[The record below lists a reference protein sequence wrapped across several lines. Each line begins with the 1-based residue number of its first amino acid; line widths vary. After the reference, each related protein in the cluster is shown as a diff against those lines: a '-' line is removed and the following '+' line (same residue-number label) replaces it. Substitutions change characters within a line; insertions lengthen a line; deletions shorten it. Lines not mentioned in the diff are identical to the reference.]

1 MWKRRL
7 SNGKSGRAEGMK
19 MKGTDNM
26 NKKVSSIIIAV
37 LLILAAAV
45 GGYFAGKST
54 ETAKYK
60 EEQELTIA
68 LNKSEL
74 DALGKIDGP
83 IYVTGHKSPD
93 ADTVGSSI
101 AYAELLT
108 KLGYDAH
115 AVVLEKINKETKF
128 ILEASGVEVPELLED
143 ASGCNM
149 VLVDHSDYE
158 QSADGLQ
165 DAHIISIIDHHGD
178 GSVRTGNQLIYDA
191 RPLGATAT
199 IIWMRYRSYGLEP
212 DKETAHV
219 MIGSIFSDTH
229 NLEYDSTTFADK
241 EAVKALAKL
250 AGLTDLDSFWQD
262 MHAAALSYE
271 GMTDEEIFFD
281 DYKEYE
287 CAGKNYGIGCM
298 KAADEEGARDLAERM
313 TQVMPAAVRST
324 GMDFVI
330 SQISINEGDVSI
342 AYFVPANDMAKDV
355 LEAAFGDT
363 TVFDGTS
370 FIMTPSVSRKSVVVP
385 AITDVLNSY
394 PKE

>member
-1 MWKRRL
+1 
-7 SNGKSGRAEGMK
+7 

-115 AVVLEKINKETKF
+115 AVVLEKINNETKF

-229 NLEYDSTTFADK
+229 NL
-241 EAVKALAKL
+241 
-250 AGLTDLDSFWQD
+250 
-262 MHAAALSYE
+262 
-271 GMTDEEIFFD
+271 
-281 DYKEYE
+281 
-287 CAGKNYGIGCM
+287 
-298 KAADEEGARDLAERM
+298 
-313 TQVMPAAVRST
+313 
-324 GMDFVI
+324 
-330 SQISINEGDVSI
+330 
-342 AYFVPANDMAKDV
+342 
-355 LEAAFGDT
+355 
-363 TVFDGTS
+363 
-370 FIMTPSVSRKSVVVP
+370 
-385 AITDVLNSY
+385 
-394 PKE
+394 